1 MFTQLQFSETQIVG
15 AGSSTL
21 AGAYSKLT
29 GDHGNPFTAFLNL
42 VEHVHPSSGTVHLS
56 GVVPDDMFPVA
67 ITSFWANKD
76 TFGKAEVQEVIAKK
90 GGVWSQAFWVVV
102 DGFSE
107 ASFNA
112 LGVTVDAFT
121 GSFFNLPGVE
131 IVPNLAIDYENATSP
146 LAPQRI
152 RIPFDIKFTNP
163 VLPHFPASGS
173 TFFDLATSLT
183 AAGSTIAGSATTTK
197 FELIAGADPY
207 FTNIDTT
214 PGDPDRNNEF
224 YLSQDLRVFTV
235 TPGLNNTPVSGGP
248 AFTTDSPAGAYTY
261 LQGLLSHL
269 NSTYDDP
276 GGTDPF
282 TSALPGQTGALQG
295 DSSVSPF
302 TIDWTTLF
310 NPRILAN
317 YNFAIARVRLFGH
330 AGAAGAAHNV
340 RVFFRLWVSQT
351 ADTDY

>member
-29 GDHGNPFTAFLNL
+29 GDHGNPFPAFLSL

-56 GVVPDDMFPVA
+56 GTVPDDMFPIA

-131 IVPNLAIDYENATSP
+131 IVPN
-146 LAPQRI
+146 
-152 RIPFDIKFTNP
+152 
-163 VLPHFPASGS
+163 
-173 TFFDLATSLT
+173 
-183 AAGSTIAGSATTTK
+183 
-197 FELIAGADPY
+197 
-207 FTNIDTT
+207 
-214 PGDPDRNNEF
+214 
-224 YLSQDLRVFTV
+224 
-235 TPGLNNTPVSGGP
+235 
-248 AFTTDSPAGAYTY
+248 
-261 LQGLLSHL
+261 
-269 NSTYDDP
+269 
-276 GGTDPF
+276 
-282 TSALPGQTGALQG
+282 
-295 DSSVSPF
+295 
-302 TIDWTTLF
+302 
-310 NPRILAN
+310 
-317 YNFAIARVRLFGH
+317 
-330 AGAAGAAHNV
+330 
-340 RVFFRLWVSQT
+340 
-351 ADTDY
+351 